1 MNNNTFPADKMS
13 FWQKRQAA
21 AILAAFFVGVSPTLA
36 QPLPDLGESA
46 REHLSKQDAQQIAAD
61 MMRQIEEA
69 NWLHDDLSLIDY
81 VDSIGQRLVAANP
94 QAGQRFNFFVLKDRS
109 INAFAM
115 PAGFIGVHSGLIFA
129 AEHESELAAV
139 LAHEMAHVTQE
150 HLARGQERHR
160 LDRLLAL
167 GGTIAAI
174 AAASGG
180 QSLDV
185 VAATAQ
191 VGSGLALQNQLSHS
205 RDFEREADRVGLEF
219 LSRAGFD
226 PQGMPDFFE
235 RLYQRSRFTD
245 QQAYAFLRTH
255 PVTSE
260 RLADSQNR
268 VQQLPTKM
276 HVDSREF
283 LFLREKLRSEQTSA
297 TEARHY
303 FLEALKHRRFKSEA
317 AIYFGLAW
325 AEWQRGDLT
334 AARAAL
340 TKLTSLTPPHA
351 MISALDV
358 RLLQREK
365 KYAAALQKI
374 AQAPKKSRELQAL
387 ELSILE
393 EKGDIQGAQ
402 RVLDAA
408 LRARAHDAQ
417 LWRWQARLA
426 AERNALLYHFALGR
440 AFELAGQDRRA
451 FEQYRL
457 AEQTRDEDFY
467 LRSMLDERLQRL
479 RRDFPDWFKAGR

>member
-1 MNNNTFPADKMS
+1 MK
-13 FWQKRQAA
+13 KI
-21 AILAAFFVGVSPTLA
+21 ILVMVAWVLA
-36 QPLPDLGESA
+36 GSVWAQNLPDLGESS
-46 REHLSKQDAQQIAAD
+46 REYLNQKTAQQIAAE
-61 MMRQIEEA
+61 MMQQMEDA
-69 NWLHDDLSLIDY
+69 HWLHDDLSLMDY
-81 VDSIGQRLVAANP
+81 VESLGRRLVAANP
-94 QAGQRFNFFVLKDRS
+94 QTGQRFTFFVLKDRS

-174 AAASGG
+174 AAASSG
-180 QSLDV
+180 QSMDV
-185 VAATAQ
+185 VAAASQ
-191 VGSGLALQNQLSHS
+191 VGPGLALQNQLAYS

-260 RLADSQNR
+260 RLSESQNR

-276 HVDSREF
+276 HLDSMEF
-283 LFLREKLRSEQTSA
+283 LFLREKLRSEQSSA
-297 TEARHY
+297 AQARHY

-325 AEWQRGDLT
+325 AEWLRGDLT

-340 TKLTSLTPPHA
+340 GKIAPNALTL
-351 MISALDV
+351 ALEA
-358 RLLQREK
+358 RILQRQK
-365 KYAAALQKI
+365 QYAAALAKI
-374 AQAPKKSRELQAL
+374 AASAKKTPELQDL

-393 EKGDIQGAQ
+393 ESGQLVRAQ
-402 RVLDAA
+402 RLLDAA
-408 LRARAHDAQ
+408 LRDDADNAR

-426 AERNALLYHFALGR
+426 AEKKPLLYHFALGR
-440 AFELAGQDRRA
+440 ALEISQQFARA
-451 FEQYRL
+451 WEQYRL
-457 AEQTRDEDFY
+457 AEQTSEQNFY
-467 LRSMLDERLQRL
+467 LRSMLDDRQARL
-479 RRDFPDWFKAGR
+479 RRDFPDLIKP